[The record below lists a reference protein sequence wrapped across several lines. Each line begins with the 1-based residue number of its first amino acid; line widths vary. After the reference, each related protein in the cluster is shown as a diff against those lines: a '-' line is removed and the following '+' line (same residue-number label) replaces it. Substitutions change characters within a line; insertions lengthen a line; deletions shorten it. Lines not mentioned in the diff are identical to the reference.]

1 MNNRFNYKKINFII
15 DIVYIFTIIFAI
27 YIVFKYLFGLFIP
40 FIIGVIICFIAEPTV
55 DILCTRLKIN
65 RGLSSVICILTILV
79 LFFCITFLFSAVLIS
94 QIKEL
99 ASQMPDFRELLNGIA
114 QKDSKNILEQGIL
127 IIRDHVLK
135 FDFNNLNQSAF
146 FNNLLQY
153 SSGVFKTMPQFITA
167 TIVTLA
173 FSIILSSSF
182 PTVKGFIKRRFS
194 IKNRILIHQ
203 IKVCAVSVLKNYFK
217 SYSILLVITFFELLV
232 AFFVFKIK
240 PIFALAFII
249 SLIDILPIFGI
260 GTVMLPWGVILLLSG
275 EYQFAVTIFSI
286 YGTITVI
293 RQIIEPKIVG
303 NNIGLPAV
311 ITLPIM
317 FIGLNL
323 FGFIGLFA
331 GPAIATV
338 IYSLHKKGCI
348 RLWK

>member
-15 DIVYIFTIIFAI
+15 DIVYIFTIILSI
-27 YIVFKYLFGLFIP
+27 YIVLKYLFGLFIP
-40 FIIGVIICFIAEPTV
+40 FIIGFVICFIAEPTIN
-55 DILCTRLKIN
+55 ILCTRLKMN
-65 RGLSSVICILTILV
+65 RTISSVVCILTILI
-79 LFFCITFLFSAVLIS
+79 LFVCITLLFSTIMIS

-99 ASQMPDFRELLNGIA
+99 ASLIPDFRDILNGIA
-114 QKDSKNILEQGIL
+114 QKESKSILDNGIL
-127 IIRDHVLK
+127 FVINYMSK
-135 FDFNNLNQSAF
+135 FDFNSISQNAF
-146 FNNLLQY
+146 MSNMLHY
-153 SSGVFKTMPQFITA
+153 STDVFKTMPQFIMSI
-167 TIVTLA
+167 IVTLA

-182 PTVKGFIKRRFS
+182 PSVKNFIKRRFS
-194 IKNRILIHQ
+194 YKNRILIHQ
-203 IKVCAVSVLKNYFK
+203 IKICTISVLKNYFK
-217 SYSILLVITFFELLV
+217 SYSILLFITFIELLI

-260 GTVMLPWGVILLLSG
+260 GTVMLPWGIILIALE
-275 EYQFAVTIFSI
+275 EYQFAAIILSI
-286 YGTITVI
+286 YCIITVI

-323 FGFIGLFA
+323 FGFVGLFA

-338 IYSLHKKGCI
+338 IYSLHKKGYI
-348 RLWK
+348 YLWK